1 MAIADDEDNGPVK
14 PKSPAEFVKTYGP
27 IAVQVGKDIGVD
39 PRVLLGQWGM
49 ETGWGKSIIGDHNL
63 GNIKDATG
71 KGIRAQDKRE
81 NSNDAYLSFDEPQDF
96 ARYYSDFIK
105 RGYPSAMNTGTDVSK
120 YVSGLASGVNGSYF
134 GKTDPKEYEKL
145 VSGAQDT
152 AARVYEVA
160 DEEPPEEDTGKPAE
174 AVGGAKIPPASTE
187 PGSPENT
194 MMGVIGGVT
203 GAGIASSLETG
214 KRLLPLIPNI
224 MNRLSGQAVDMDKPV
239 SKLAL
244 QNWLNS
250 MLQSNGQSVKLPISE
265 LEKLTGKK
273 IRTMS
278 EVGDAY
284 RDIQE
289 IKETKITKPMVKMV
303 EGRPGVFEQTGR
315 MTTSTIPGRE
325 AIDLT
330 PYETKRTGPV
340 RQAISNQLQT
350 AGEVTKGALPSVGR
364 VGVGA
369 LGGALA
375 GKQLYDAFDQYKKEG
390 EGLHLPSPRNAAQ
403 FASGAGGA
411 LSVLPFGITQV
422 VGGALQVPELAY
434 QGYDAIK
441 ELNRRKRERAN
452 QPVNLDLINVDPMA
466 NQMP

>member
-1 MAIADDEDNGPVK
+1 MTSLAEYNNNPGNIRPAKGVKYEGLLGVDDKGFGIFQNRESGQKALINDLTYKIEKRGIKTPSEFVDIYSPAGEENSEDSRDNYKIYIAQKLGLKSTTDPFPEKAVDKLAQAVTNFEGGTWQEKDEPSEDN
-14 PKSPAEFVKTYGP
+14 A
-27 IAVQVGKDIGVD
+27 
-39 PRVLLGQWGM
+39 
-49 ETGWGKSIIGDHNL
+49 
-63 GNIKDATG
+63 
-71 KGIRAQDKRE
+71 
-81 NSNDAYLSFDEPQDF
+81 
-96 ARYYSDFIK
+96 
-105 RGYPSAMNTGTDVSK
+105 
-120 YVSGLASGVNGSYF
+120 
-134 GKTDPKEYEKL
+134 
-145 VSGAQDT
+145 
-152 AARVYEVA
+152 
-160 DEEPPEEDTGKPAE
+160 GKPAE
-174 AVGGAKIPPASTE
+174 AGAGAKIPPASTE

-203 GAGIASSLETG
+203 GAGVASSLETG

-250 MLQSNGQSVKLPISE
+250 MLQSNGQNVKLPISE

-330 PYETKRTGPV
+330 PYEAKRTGPI
-340 RQAISNQLQT
+340 RQAIGNQLQT
-350 AGEVTKGALPSVGR
+350 AGEVTKSALPSFGR

-369 LGGALA
+369 LSGALA
-375 GKQLYDAFDQYKKEG
+375 GSQLYDAFKEYDLQG
-390 EGLHLPSPRNAAQ
+390 KGLRMPTGRNAAQ
-403 FASGAGGA
+403 FASGVGGA
-411 LSVLPFGITQV
+411 LGVLPFGVTQV

>member
-1 MAIADDEDNGPVK
+1 MTTLAEYNNNPGNIRPAKGVKYEGLLGVDEKGFGIFEK
-14 PKSPAEFVKTYGP
+14 PEYGQKALINDLTYKLGKRGIKTPAEFV
-27 IAVQVGKDIGVD
+27 DIYS
-39 PRVLLGQWGM
+39 PA
-49 ETGWGKSIIGDHNL
+49 GD
-63 GNIKDATG
+63 
-71 KGIRAQDKRE
+71 E
-81 NSNDAYLSFDEPQDF
+81 NSEDSRDNYKIYIAQKLGLKSTNDPFPENAVDRLAQAVTKFE
-96 ARYYSDFIK
+96 
-105 RGYPSAMNTGTDVSK
+105 GGTWQEKDDSK
-120 YVSGLASGVNGSYF
+120 G
-134 GKTDPKEYEKL
+134 E
-145 VSGAQDT
+145 
-152 AARVYEVA
+152 
-160 DEEPPEEDTGKPAE
+160 EEPPRDDEGKPAE
-174 AVGGAKIPPASTE
+174 AVAGAKIPPASTE
-187 PGSPENT
+187 PGSPEST
-194 MMGVIGGVT
+194 SMAAIGAVSGASLASGV
-203 GAGIASSLETG
+203 ETG

-224 MNRLSGQAVDMDKPV
+224 VNRLTGQAVDMDKPV

-250 MLQSNGQSVKLPISE
+250 MLQSNGQNVKLPISE
-265 LEKLTGKK
+265 LERLTGKK

-315 MTTSTIPGRE
+315 MTSSTVPGRPG
-325 AIDLT
+325 IDLT
-330 PYETKRTGPV
+330 PYETKQTGPV

-350 AGEVTKGALPSVGR
+350 AGEFTKGALPSVGR

-375 GKQLYDAFDQYKKEG
+375 GSQLYDAFKEYDLQNK
-390 EGLHLPSPRNAAQ
+390 GLRIPTARNAAQ

-411 LSVLPFGITQV
+411 LSMLPFGITQV

-452 QPVNLDLINVDPMA
+452 QPVDPDLITVDPMA
-466 NQMP
+466 NPMP